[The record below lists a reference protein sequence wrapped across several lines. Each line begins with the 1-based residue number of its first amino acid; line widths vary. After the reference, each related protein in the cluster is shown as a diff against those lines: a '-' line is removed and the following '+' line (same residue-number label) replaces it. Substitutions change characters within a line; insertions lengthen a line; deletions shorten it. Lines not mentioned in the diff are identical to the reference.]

1 MLELLSG
8 ALAYNH
14 LVSVNE
20 QGVEKTAPWSMTG
33 LESESRVQIVEDVCM
48 LVKTTDFISQ

>member
-20 QGVEKTAPWSMTG
+20 QGVEKTASWSMTC